1 VNESIAIY
9 GGTFDPV
16 HIGHLRSAIDVRST
30 LEVGRLFMVPSSTP
44 PHRQKPSVTPADRL
58 EMLRLS
64 VTDLAGIEVDDRE
77 INRSGVSY
85 SIDTLAEIR
94 SEYPLCHIYF
104 ILGADAFSLLH
115 TWHRWQE
122 LTDFAH
128 LVVLERPGSSS
139 PQPTDPVLEWRSE
152 REIKTVS
159 EFGAE
164 NMGRVL
170 RLKLAQWQV
179 SATDIRER
187 CRTGQSID
195 LLVPKTVQ
203 SFIDEHKLYQ

>member
-1 VNESIAIY
+1 MNESIAIY

-16 HIGHLRSAIDVRST
+16 HIGHLRSAIDVRLK
-30 LEVGRLFMVPSSTP
+30 LEVARLIMVPSSIP
-44 PHRQKPSVTPADRL
+44 PHRQQPSVTPEARL
-58 EMLRLS
+58 EMLRLG
-64 VTDLAGIEVDDRE
+64 VADLAGIEVDDRE

-85 SIDTLAEIR
+85 SIDTLAEFR
-94 SEYPLCHIYF
+94 SEYPAFGIYF

-128 LVVLERPGSSS
+128 LVVLERPGASR
-139 PQPTDPVLEWRSE
+139 PQLTNPVLEWLTDK
-152 REIKTVS
+152 EIRAVS
-159 EFGAE
+159 EFGPE
-164 NMGRVL
+164 TRGRVL
-170 RLKLAQWQV
+170 RVKLAQWQV

-195 LLVPKTVQ
+195 LLVPKSVQ
-203 SFIDEHKLYQ
+203 NFIDEHKLYQ

>member
-1 VNESIAIY
+1 MNESIAIY

-16 HIGHLRSAIDVRST
+16 HIGHLRSAIDVRSK
-30 LEVGRLFMVPSSTP
+30 LKVGRLFVVPSSTP
-44 PHRQKPSVTPADRL
+44 PHRQRPSVTPEVRL

-64 VTDLAGIEVDDRE
+64 VADLAGIEVDDRE
-77 INRSGVSY
+77 INRSGMSY
-85 SIDTLAEIR
+85 SIDTLAEFR
-94 SEYPLCHIYF
+94 SEYPTWRIYF

-122 LTDFAH
+122 LTNFAH

-139 PQPTDPVLEWRSE
+139 PQPTDPVLEWLSDK
-152 REIKTVS
+152 EISAVS
-159 EFGAE
+159 AFGAE
-164 NMGRVL
+164 TNGRVL
-170 RLKLAQWQV
+170 RLKLVQWQV

-195 LLVPKTVQ
+195 LLVPKAVQ